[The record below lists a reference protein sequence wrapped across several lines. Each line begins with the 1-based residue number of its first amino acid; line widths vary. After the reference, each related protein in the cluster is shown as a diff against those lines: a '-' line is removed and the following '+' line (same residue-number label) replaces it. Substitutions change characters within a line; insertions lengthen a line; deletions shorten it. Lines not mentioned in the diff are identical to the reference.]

1 VAFAAD
7 FVPSGLGALWFWEE
21 SCNELVARMPHTKM
35 MTGQNAFTL
44 KGFSSLSSALIRV
57 LKNPLRHDARRN

>member
-1 VAFAAD
+1 
-7 FVPSGLGALWFWEE
+7 
-21 SCNELVARMPHTKM
+21 M
-35 MTGQNAFTL
+35 MTRQNAFTL